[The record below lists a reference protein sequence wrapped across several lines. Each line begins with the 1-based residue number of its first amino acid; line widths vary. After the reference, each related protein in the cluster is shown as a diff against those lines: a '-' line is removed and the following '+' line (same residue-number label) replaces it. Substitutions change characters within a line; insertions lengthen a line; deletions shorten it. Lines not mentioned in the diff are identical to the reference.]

1 MRHTSRNSRSRI
13 QSDFPFGY
21 KMKKQLLAAIFLYAM
36 VLHAFAGDKVDE
48 LLSQLSHA
56 EDESDRV
63 HIIAFDLWN
72 LDDPRIDSEF
82 VKRLSSETTG
92 EAYYVAQY
100 LAKRGNRKA
109 LEILNRNNY
118 KYPISSWQWSYT
130 LKEFGR
136 HKFTPAIPTL
146 IEALDAASLNVVD
159 EAYKALQVFYPDS
172 PANFQSLKEMKT
184 YFEKRHNESQEGAP
198 PDAQKLA
205 PR

>member
-1 MRHTSRNSRSRI
+1 MRR
-13 QSDFPFGY
+13 
-21 KMKKQLLAAIFLYAM
+21 QLIPLFFLC
-36 VLHAFAGDKVDE
+36 VTTLNVFAGDQVDA
-48 LLSQLSHA
+48 LLSQLSRA
-56 EDESDRV
+56 QEEYERV

-72 LDDPRIDSEF
+72 IDDLRIENEF
-82 VKRLSSETTG
+82 VKRLSSKPTE

-100 LAKRGNRKA
+100 LAKKGNGKA
-109 LEILNRNNY
+109 LEILNQNNF

-146 IEALDAASLNVVD
+146 IYCLDAASLNVVD

-172 PANFQSLKEMKT
+172 PTTFQSLKEMKT
-184 YFEKRHNESQEGAP
+184 YFEKRYNVSQQVAP
-198 PDAQKLA
+198 PDAQRPA